1 MTNNLSNLRIG
12 HLNVRG
18 LERHIDGIKLI
29 LDKNQY
35 HFFATT
41 ETKLKSSSPVG
52 PIRIPGYNLIKHT
65 LPSGRGRGARTCG
78 GVGLYVQK
86 GIKAIPFMKSSLDA
100 DVPLASR
107 FEFLAVHT
115 KLNDLNI
122 CVVVVYNPSCSNPD
136 FSNRYEKLL
145 LDLLEHD
152 FDRLYIVGD
161 FNINITA
168 SQPSTN
174 LCALQQINAAFNL
187 SVLPT
192 GPTRITEN
200 SATTIDLLITD
211 SPGTAIKSK
220 TTAANTISDHEVVYL
235 LADIRVRKPV
245 AQTIRVRNMRGI
257 DQLQLQASLQSRDMQ
272 LFYETTDINTKTN
285 LLSTELKSL
294 LNQFAPE
301 KDIVVQDQRT
311 PWITAEIKQAVA
323 LRDLAFSLY
332 RRNPNRARND
342 PQWQDYTRKR
352 DRVNSLIFV
361 AKIRYSER
369 HFSTS
374 LPARKLWSNLRREG
388 IHNSKKNTPS
398 NETNVDDLNHFFAE
412 GHMQQLPANQQQPP
426 SEPIH
431 RTEIDHG
438 PAGFRFQHT
447 NVHEVCRKIYEI
459 QTNAAGT
466 DDIPISFIKV
476 LCPFILPLL
485 SHLFNAIIDANE
497 FPVAWKKG
505 IITPIPKCSN
515 PIQPKDFRPISVL
528 PAISKVL
535 EKILLVQ
542 ITEHLSEAD
551 PALLARNQSGYRK
564 GFSTTTALTKVVH
577 DIYSNF
583 DDNRCTVMV

>member
-174 LCALQQINAAFNL
+174 LCDFV
-187 SVLPT
+187 S
-192 GPTRITEN
+192 
-200 SATTIDLLITD
+200 
-211 SPGTAIKSK
+211 
-220 TTAANTISDHEVVYL
+220 
-235 LADIRVRKPV
+235 
-245 AQTIRVRNMRGI
+245 
-257 DQLQLQASLQSRDMQ
+257 MQ
-272 LFYETTDINTKTN
+272 L
-285 LLSTELKSL
+285 
-294 LNQFAPE
+294 
-301 KDIVVQDQRT
+301 
-311 PWITAEIKQAVA
+311 
-323 LRDLAFSLY
+323 
-332 RRNPNRARND
+332 
-342 PQWQDYTRKR
+342 
-352 DRVNSLIFV
+352 
-361 AKIRYSER
+361 
-369 HFSTS
+369 
-374 LPARKLWSNLRREG
+374 
-388 IHNSKKNTPS
+388 
-398 NETNVDDLNHFFAE
+398 
-412 GHMQQLPANQQQPP
+412 PP
-426 SEPIH
+426 S
-431 RTEIDHG
+431 
-438 PAGFRFQHT
+438 
-447 NVHEVCRKIYEI
+447 
-459 QTNAAGT
+459 
-466 DDIPISFIKV
+466 S
-476 LCPFILPLL
+476 
-485 SHLFNAIIDANE
+485 
-497 FPVAWKKG
+497 
-505 IITPIPKCSN
+505 PKWTSSL
-515 PIQPKDFRPISVL
+515 R
-528 PAISKVL
+528 
-535 EKILLVQ
+535 
-542 ITEHLSEAD
+542 
-551 PALLARNQSGYRK
+551 
-564 GFSTTTALTKVVH
+564 
-577 DIYSNF
+577 
-583 DDNRCTVMV
+583 